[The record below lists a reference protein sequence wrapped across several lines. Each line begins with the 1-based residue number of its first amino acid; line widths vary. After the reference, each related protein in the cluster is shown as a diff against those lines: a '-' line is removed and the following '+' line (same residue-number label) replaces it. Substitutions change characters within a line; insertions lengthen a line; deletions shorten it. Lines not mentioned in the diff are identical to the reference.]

1 MVDVECDERSVV
13 TPPTVA
19 EAAIGPYEYV
29 MVPSGVDAETNI
41 QGVKAPAMDNAAP
54 ASTKTSWA

>member
-13 TPPTVA
+13 TPPTVL
-19 EAAIGPYEYV
+19 EAAIGPSEIV
-29 MVPSGVDAETNI
+29 VEDAETNT